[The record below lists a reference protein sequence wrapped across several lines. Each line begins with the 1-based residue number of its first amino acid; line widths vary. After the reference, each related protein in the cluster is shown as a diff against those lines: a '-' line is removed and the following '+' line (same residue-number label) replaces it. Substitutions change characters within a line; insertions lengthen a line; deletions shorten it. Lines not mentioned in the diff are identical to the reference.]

1 MCRLW
6 HTFIP
11 INKTPVMPTTDPRI
25 DAYIQKSAPFAQ
37 PILEHLRSLVHK
49 ACPDVTETV
58 KWGFPHFEHKGILCS
73 MAAFKQHCSFGFWKG
88 SLMKD
93 DQGLLN
99 KVGDTDMS
107 HFDKITSLENLPP
120 DKTLIAYI
128 KEAVKLND
136 EGVKLPAK
144 PKPAVKKE
152 VKPPPELLAALKKNK
167 AALKAYEAFS
177 PSHKRE
183 YIEWV
188 TEAKTE
194 ATRNKRLEQALEMMA
209 EGKSRHWKYERKA

>member
-1 MCRLW
+1 
-6 HTFIP
+6 
-11 INKTPVMPTTDPRI
+11 MPSTDPRI

-37 PILEHLRSLVHK
+37 PVLEHLRQLVHK
-49 ACPDVTETV
+49 ACPGVEETV

-73 MAAFKQHCSFGFWKG
+73 MASFKQHCSFGFWKG
-88 SLMKD
+88 ALLKD
-93 DQGLLN
+93 DQRLLN
-99 KVGDTDMS
+99 KMGETDMS
-107 HFDKITSLENLPP
+107 QFDRITSLENLPS

-144 PKPAVKKE
+144 PKSAIKKD
-152 VKPPPELLAALKKNK
+152 VQPPPELVAALKKNK
-167 AALKAYEAFS
+167 AASKAFDAFS

-183 YIEWV
+183 YIEWI

-194 ATRNKRLEQALEMMA
+194 ATRNKRLQQAIEMMS
-209 EGKSRHWKYERKA
+209 EGKSKHWKYGRKA

>member
-1 MCRLW
+1 
-6 HTFIP
+6 
-11 INKTPVMPTTDPRI
+11 MPTYDPRI
-25 DAYIQKSAPFAQ
+25 DAYIEKSAAFAH
-37 PILEHLRSLVHK
+37 PILEHLRELVHK
-49 ACPDVTETV
+49 TCPDVTETI

-93 DQGLLN
+93 DKGLLN
-99 KVGDTDMS
+99 KVGETDMS

-128 KEAVKLND
+128 KEAVKMND
-136 EGVKLPAK
+136 EGVKLPSK
-144 PKPAVKKE
+144 PKAAVKKD
-152 VKPPPELLAALKKNK
+152 VNPPPELLAALKKNK
-167 AALKAYEAFS
+167 AAQKAYEAFS

-183 YIEWV
+183 YIEWI

-194 ATRNKRLEQALEMMA
+194 VTRNKRLEQAIEMMSD
-209 EGKSRHWKYERKA
+209 GKSRHWKYERK

>member
-1 MCRLW
+1 
-6 HTFIP
+6 
-11 INKTPVMPTTDPRI
+11 MPTTDPRI

-37 PILEHLRSLVHK
+37 PILEHIRGLVHK
-49 ACPDVTETV
+49 ACPGVEETI

-88 SLMKD
+88 SLLKD
-93 DQGLLN
+93 DKGLLN
-99 KVGDTDMS
+99 KVGETDMS
-107 HFDKITSLENLPP
+107 HFDRITSLENLPS

-144 PKPAVKKE
+144 PKAAVKKE
-152 VKPPPELLAALKKNK
+152 VNPPPELLAALKKNK

-183 YIEWV
+183 YIEWI

-194 ATRNKRLEQALEMMA
+194 ATRTKRLEQAIDMMS
-209 EGKSRHWKYERKA
+209 EGKNRHWKYERR